1 MFVFRIQEQKFF
13 PCLVNTIEEH
23 FFLDRWHTR
32 ANGLKEGANEMK
44 EFVFASLKSRCE
56 VCPISLFV
64 YDIKS
69 SFSLDGI
76 RNQEYAPILSPSLP
90 LLTPASSFRKATN
103 YAYLLVQAKKKC
115 SDSSNDPIILPLEK
129 IVWTFPF
136 FAEKNHQK

>member
-76 RNQEYAPILSPSLP
+76 RNQEYAPILSPSL
-90 LLTPASSFRKATN
+90 S
-103 YAYLLVQAKKKC
+103 
-115 SDSSNDPIILPLEK
+115 LPLTLSLSVSLREDARHPH
-129 IVWTFPF
+129 T
-136 FAEKNHQK
+136 HTS